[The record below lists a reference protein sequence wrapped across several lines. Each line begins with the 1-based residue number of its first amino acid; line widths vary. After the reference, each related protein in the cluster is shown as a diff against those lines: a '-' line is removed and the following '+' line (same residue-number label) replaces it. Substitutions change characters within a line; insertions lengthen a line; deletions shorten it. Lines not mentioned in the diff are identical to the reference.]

1 MEYGKQVCSHLKEIR
16 RQIAKDNDIA
26 LDIPECTYQG
36 ECSGTCPRCEMELQI
51 LEKELTR
58 RSLLGKAA
66 MIAGVTVSLA
76 TCQNAMAQEPV
87 SPQKQQMEQTETNV
101 ISLKGIITDAKT
113 EEPLIGASVL
123 LKTNGQTV
131 TAARTDFD
139 GKYEIKNIIKGRYD
153 LEISCFG
160 YFTVLTILNME
171 HVPDGMKYRVIN
183 EAMVKRYDS
192 FEQEKAIIVGM
203 PSVDSPAFNY
213 GDPTQG
219 WRFTSDQIEHFPTP

>member
-76 TCQNAMAQEPV
+76 TCQNAMAQELWFSCHSCQAV
-87 SPQKQQMEQTETNV
+87 GTLYH
-101 ISLKGIITDAKT
+101 I
-113 EEPLIGASVL
+113 
-123 LKTNGQTV
+123 
-131 TAARTDFD
+131 
-139 GKYEIKNIIKGRYD
+139 RYN
-153 LEISCFG
+153 LFFSQ
-160 YFTVLTILNME
+160 L
-171 HVPDGMKYRVIN
+171 
-183 EAMVKRYDS
+183 
-192 FEQEKAIIVGM
+192 
-203 PSVDSPAFNY
+203 
-213 GDPTQG
+213 
-219 WRFTSDQIEHFPTP
+219 